1 MPEHSAQHDK
11 ALGLLGECI
20 KYRGMAMKAIQSQDQ
35 SEELRSVIEKI
46 VQELENS
53 HLYNGKIS
61 IERDIPP
68 PGTPTDTPAGYPHLL
83 VQEEK
88 QKKFLGL
95 IPYDKKE
102 ILFIVKEG
110 FYDIEDKG
118 RKDMFVLLKSKS
130 SKMIV
135 QKHLEDYA
143 KKNQVTEI
151 IYKS

>member
-1 MPEHSAQHDK
+1 
-11 ALGLLGECI
+11 
-20 KYRGMAMKAIQSQDQ
+20 MKTIQSQDQ

-53 HLYNGKIS
+53 RVYNGKLS
-61 IERDIPP
+61 FERVIPL

-83 VQEEK
+83 VQQEK

-102 ILFIVKEG
+102 MLFVVKEG

-118 RKDMFVLLKSKS
+118 RKDMFVLLRHKSCEA
-130 SKMIV
+130 IV
-135 QKHLEDYA
+135 KTHLEEYG
-143 KKNQVTEI
+143 KNNQVTEI
-151 IYKS
+151 IYKG

>member
-1 MPEHSAQHDK
+1 
-11 ALGLLGECI
+11 
-20 KYRGMAMKAIQSQDQ
+20 MAMKTIQSQDQ
-35 SEELRSVIEKI
+35 SEELRTVIEEI
-46 VQELENS
+46 VRELEKS
-53 HLYNGKIS
+53 GLYNGRLS
-61 IERDIPP
+61 SERVIPP
-68 PGTPTDTPAGYPHLL
+68 SGTPTDTPAGYPHLL

-118 RKDMFVLLKSKS
+118 RKDMFILLRHKNCEATVK
-130 SKMIV
+130 
-135 QKHLEDYA
+135 KHLEEYG
-143 KKNQVTEI
+143 KNNQVTEI

>member
-1 MPEHSAQHDK
+1 LPEHSVEHDK
-11 ALGLLGECI
+11 AWGLLREYI
-20 KYRGMAMKAIQSQDQ
+20 KYRGMAMKTIQSQDQ

-53 HLYNGKIS
+53 HLYNGKLS
-61 IERDIPP
+61 IERDIPL

-88 QKKFLGL
+88 QRKFLGL
-95 IPYDKKE
+95 IPYVKKE

-110 FYDIEDKG
+110 FYDVEDKG
-118 RKDMFVLLKSKS
+118 KKDMFVLLKSKS

-151 IYKS
+151 VYKT